1 MTADEQRVADSKR
14 AHRSKLAALPPSEK
28 IKKLEAL
35 RTRAE
40 IQRGARQTPKPLLQS
55 SSNAIRTAQE
65 DDAQKSKNKKPTTS
79 HRFGGRATATG
90 VGYEVEIASFIGVKM
105 LCGQSCP
112 VWDDITGGDI
122 AAITLQAPEPV
133 DDIVVELREP
143 DARIFISAK
152 YRTTSISLSKSNT
165 AFVETTQAFVRQF
178 LKLTPSAR
186 SKSRFV
192 WAMPTSATSSVIR
205 SLVSALEAHRREA
218 GDDSTDAFL
227 SRRSSGERQ
236 AMRHLI
242 SELARQWKDIG
253 KDTPTDAEVRSFF
266 AILYIESYDFGT
278 GNHLERQA
286 EGDIRTHLAAQ
297 KDAPRVWMRI
307 QNFLADANRRGIRI
321 TPASLRRNIAADGI
335 ALKAAA
341 DYTADIDRLRELTK
355 FNLSQLKDHTILR
368 FGSDAADAV
377 HIPRTEELDAL
388 LAAANSTH
396 MLLTGDPGCGKSG
409 LLYSLVET
417 LQAQKVPVVL
427 LLADEI
433 FAHDWTDSSSLSG
446 LAHSLDEILANHSSQ
461 GGFLITDA
469 LDAIRDVQTQ
479 KMVRR
484 LLRSV
489 QQGESRW
496 TVLAS
501 VREFDLKYG
510 RELREAFP
518 GQGVPDH
525 ASEDFRGVAHFHLT
539 GLTEQQLDA
548 LAAQRDNIR
557 PFIER
562 ARETSKSA
570 GVYRSPFYLRLAAD
584 LLRNGVLPNRLA
596 DWTSP
601 ALLLRQFWFVRVKE
615 NSVGTHRETLL
626 RFICQRMVDE
636 RRLIISLKELSLT
649 PSQMDSVTELRGRG
663 ILQAPSLRH
672 GIPAGED
679 EIRFAHHLLHDYA
692 IAKSLIPETPDDF
705 TEFAVRDPLLPI
717 FYRQSF
723 LFALEELWDSDTS
736 RDAFWSAALQLEGIT
751 NLHAITR
758 ILAPLLA
765 ARRVETLMDLQPL
778 LNAIARAPDSNSAGY
793 KAIQQLV
800 SGLQDADSVMIK
812 SAEEAWCRFAEE
824 TSKLVSKNPGLQF
837 PIAHILTRINAI
849 GGAEKTQARLAL
861 NNAACALLNHHVAT
875 EVAKGFRFIA
885 HAAIEAVCR
894 TFAVN
899 SPQSE
904 HALLGLLNPERL
916 QHFPHDDLF
925 EFSRGIK
932 YLPPEGDVV
941 VLKLFE
947 AAFSTEPEPG
957 DWQQFGGQILGM
969 QIQSSDSWNSIHH
982 GLADYY
988 YRRGGENPAFM
999 TEAVCL
1005 AWNAVVRR
1013 RSDKRNRHELTVID
1027 TIVFRGVNC
1036 DLVEDFSYIWGRE
1049 FEHEENTILSRFEQV
1064 LRSWAATNDTNR
1076 LGTALASFAAR
1087 NRTALMWTV
1096 LMEAGAEYPDTLGIM
1111 LQDVLSSA
1119 VALSH
1124 PDYAPAAAALLGALH
1139 SSGDRE
1145 LRVRLEQLIL
1155 DLPGKMQLRDG
1166 ETREP
1171 TPPRVTRAQNRL
1183 LGVLK
1188 ETEIKLEQLKLLWRE
1203 RYAANALVA
1212 NQKRP
1217 EREVTW
1223 HPVSDSEVI
1232 EESGVSLKDPRNKEL
1247 FDLRQSLSR
1256 LITTNNAQ
1264 PGQPDVEQCWKVMR
1278 KAQVALRKYQKTHAK
1293 MANDLCGYVVG
1304 VAEKIAQ
1311 HASWASSNARW
1322 KTIRSILLRA
1332 ASDPDPKPSEPRN
1345 DDEDRWPSWGWP
1357 APRID
1362 AAQGLPFVVFR
1373 VGKTD
1378 RQISA
1383 ALRALSADGAHA
1395 VRFNIADRLAL
1406 LGRAAPDLMWEL
1418 IDKIIANEQRFSVLD
1433 ALLMSLQNLAA
1444 RAEQMAGSRIW
1455 AITERAKQSAPA
1467 KNHIHE
1473 SLAYI
1478 HLFHFLRSGEVQA
1491 KEYVEALIAG
1501 CENEAENHALL
1512 PQLHACR
1519 AGGWLT
1525 AGDAVTPDNHLDAV
1539 RSRTWTFFSKLL
1551 SASQSKLAAYR
1562 ERLRQ
1567 LYERGETDSELAKE
1581 TKIKLDLV
1589 ARVVDG
1595 IAMQLYFASGAFA
1608 DRSSKDEALSPPQLC
1623 RFWKEAAPLFE
1634 CLAAEPHPHTAH
1646 QVVQTL
1652 VHLLPCAP
1660 ADIFLL
1666 AAKTIQSSAA
1676 AGFQHESLAVPD
1688 VVKLI
1693 QRALADHRDIFKGDS
1708 PRGAECLQALLD
1720 VLDLF
1725 VEAGWTEARQLT
1737 HRLEEIYR

>member
-1 MTADEQRVADSKR
+1 MAADEQRVADSKR
-14 AHRSKLAALPPSEK
+14 AHRSELAALPPSEK

-40 IQRGARQTPKPLLQS
+40 IQRGARQTPKPPLLQS

-90 VGYEVEIASFIGVKM
+90 VGYEIEIASFIGVKM

-152 YRTTSISLSKSNT
+152 YRTASISLSKSNT

-218 GDDSTDAFL
+218 GDDSIDAFL

-236 AMRHLI
+236 AMRRLI
-242 SELARQWKDIG
+242 SELVRQWKDIA
-253 KDTPTDAEVRSFF
+253 KNTPTDAEVRSFF

-286 EGDIRTHLAAQ
+286 EGDIRNHLGAQ
-297 KDAPRVWMRI
+297 NDAPRVWMRI
-307 QNFLADANRRGIRI
+307 QSFFADANQRGIRV
-321 TPASLRRNIAADGI
+321 TPASLRRYIAADGI
-335 ALKAAA
+335 TLKAAE
-341 DYTADIDRLRELTK
+341 DYSDDIDRLRELTES
-355 FNLSQLKDHTILR
+355 NVSQLKEHTILR
-368 FGSDAADAV
+368 FGSDAKDAV
-377 HIPRTEELDAL
+377 HIPRADELNALLDA
-388 LAAANSTH
+388 AKSTH
-396 MLLTGDPGCGKSG
+396 LLLTGDPGCGKSG
-409 LLYSLVET
+409 LLYSVVAE

-433 FAHDWTDSSSLSG
+433 FARDWTDSSTLSG
-446 LAHSLDEILANHSSQ
+446 LTHTLDEILANWSGQ

-489 QQGESRW
+489 QRGESRW

-518 GQGVPDH
+518 GHGVSDH
-525 ASEDFRGVAHFHLT
+525 ASTDFSNVAHFHLT
-539 GLTEQQLDA
+539 GLSEQQLDA
-548 LAAQRDNIR
+548 LATQRESIR

-584 LLRNGVLPNRLA
+584 LLRNGVQPNRLA

-601 ALLLRQFWFVRVKE
+601 ALLLRQSWFVRVTE
-615 NSVGTHRETLL
+615 NSVGTDRETVL
-626 RFICQRMVDE
+626 RLICQRMVE
-636 RRLIISLKELSLT
+636 QRRLTISLKELSLT
-649 PSQMDSVTELRGRG
+649 PSQTNSVAELRGRG
-663 ILQAPSLRH
+663 ILQAPPLRH
-672 GIPAGED
+672 GVPVGED

-692 IAKSLIPETPDDF
+692 ITKSLIPETPEAF
-705 TEFAVRDPLLPI
+705 TDFAVRDPLLPI

-723 LFALEELWDSDTS
+723 FFALEELWDSDAN
-736 RDAFWSAALQLEGIT
+736 RDAFWNAALRLEGIT

-765 ARRVETLMDLQPL
+765 ARRVERLSDLQPL
-778 LNAIARAPDSNSAGY
+778 IDAIVVAPDSDSAAY

-800 SGLQDADSVMIK
+800 SGLQDADTTMIK

-824 TSKLVSKNPGLQF
+824 ISKLLSKNPNLQF
-837 PIAHILTRINAI
+837 PIAHILSRIAAI
-849 GGAEKTQARLAL
+849 EDAKQAQVSL
-861 NNAACALLNHHVAT
+861 NNAACALLNHHVTA
-875 EVAKGFRFIA
+875 EVAQGNRFIA
-885 HAAIEAVCR
+885 RAAIEAVCR
-894 TFAVN
+894 SFAVN
-899 SPQSE
+899 PGQSE
-904 HALLGLLNPERL
+904 QALLGLLKPERL
-916 QHFPHDDLF
+916 RHFPHDDLF
-925 EFSRGIK
+925 AFSLGIK
-932 YLPPEGDVV
+932 YLPPEGDAV

-947 AAFSTEPEPG
+947 AAFSSEPEP
-957 DWQQFGGQILGM
+957 DNWEEFGGRILGM
-969 QIQSSDSWNSIHH
+969 RIQSSDSWNSIRH
-982 GLADYY
+982 GLAEYY
-988 YRRGGENPAFM
+988 HRRSGRNAAFM
-999 TEAVCL
+999 TEAACL
-1005 AWNAVVRR
+1005 AWNAVVGR
-1013 RSDKRNRHELTVID
+1013 RSGKRDRELTVID
-1027 TIVFRGVNC
+1027 TIAFRETKC

-1049 FEHEENTILSRFEQV
+1049 FEHEEQTILSHFEQV
-1064 LRSWAATNDTNR
+1064 LRGWAAANDSAQLN
-1076 LGTALASFAAR
+1076 TALTSFVAR

-1096 LMEAGAEYPDTLGIM
+1096 FMEAGAEYPHSLGIM
-1111 LQDVLSSA
+1111 LLDALNSA
-1119 VALSH
+1119 VVLSH
-1124 PDYAPAAAALLGALH
+1124 PDYSYAAAALLSALH

-1145 LRVRLEQLIL
+1145 LRIRLEQLIL
-1155 DLPGKMQLRDG
+1155 DLPSKMQLRDG
-1166 ETREP
+1166 ESRES
-1171 TPPRVTRAQNRL
+1171 TPSRILHAQNGL

-1188 ETEIKLEQLKLLWRE
+1188 ENNIELEQLRILWRD
-1203 RYAANALVA
+1203 RHAANVLVS
-1212 NQKRP
+1212 NQRRP
-1217 EREVTW
+1217 ERLVRWE
-1223 HPVSDSEVI
+1223 PMSDSQVLQ
-1232 EESGVSLKDPRNKEL
+1232 ESGVNLKDPPSKEL
-1247 FDLRQSLSR
+1247 FDLRLTLSR
-1256 LITTNNAQ
+1256 LITGDSAQ
-1264 PGQPDVEQCWKVMR
+1264 PGKPDVENFWNVMR
-1278 KAQVALRKYQKTHAK
+1278 KAHLTMRKYQKTHPK
-1293 MANDLCGYVVG
+1293 MANDLWGYVVG
-1304 VAEKIAQ
+1304 AAEKITQ
-1311 HASWASSNARW
+1311 HVEWPSSSHRW
-1322 KTIRSILLRA
+1322 KAIRGILLKA
-1332 ASDPDPKPSEPRN
+1332 ASDPDPKPTEPRK
-1345 DDEDRWPSWGWP
+1345 DDEDSWPSWGWP

-1362 AAQGLPFVVFR
+1362 AARGLPLLVFR
-1373 VGKTD
+1373 IGKTD

-1383 ALRALSADGAHA
+1383 ALQTLCDDPAHA
-1395 VRFNIADRLAL
+1395 IRFNLAERLSL
-1406 LGRAAPDLMWEL
+1406 LERGAAALMWEL
-1418 IDKIIANEQRFSVLD
+1418 IDKIISAEQRFSVLD
-1433 ALLMSLQNLAA
+1433 AVLISLQNLT
-1444 RAEQMAGSRIW
+1444 SRSREVALTRVW
-1455 AITERAKQSAPA
+1455 TITERATQCAPP

-1473 SLAYI
+1473 TLAYI
-1478 HLFHFLRSGEVQA
+1478 HLFRFLRTGDEQA
-1491 KEYVEALIAG
+1491 EAFVRKLIAA
-1501 CENEAENHALL
+1501 CENEAENRALL
-1512 PQLHACR
+1512 PQLHTCR

-1525 AGDAVTPDNHLDAV
+1525 AGDAVTPDNQADTI
-1539 RSRTWTFFSKLL
+1539 RSRTWTFFLELLKAAQGKLDT
-1551 SASQSKLAAYR
+1551 YR
-1562 ERLRQ
+1562 KEISP
-1567 LYERGETDSELAKE
+1567 LYERGEKDSDAAKQLK
-1581 TKIKLDLV
+1581 TKLDRV
-1589 ARVVDG
+1589 AHLVDG

-1608 DRSSKDEALSPPQLC
+1608 DKSNNQNEVLTQPQLC
-1623 RFWKEAAPLFE
+1623 RFWKEAAPLFV

-1646 QVVQTL
+1646 QVVQTM
-1652 VHLLPCAP
+1652 VHLMACAP
-1660 ADIFLL
+1660 CDIFLL
-1666 AAKTIQSSAA
+1666 ATKTIQSGAA

-1688 VVKLI
+1688 VVKLV
-1693 QRALADHRDIFKGDS
+1693 QRALADHRDIFKSDS

-1720 VLDLF
+1720 VLDRF